1 MIKHKVQNQAG
12 INFTPPSQNCHVV
25 WHCTAESKR
34 ESLKLKAD
42 FSVIALYWLES
53 LRPSLERKT
62 RPDALIGPNDST
74 ATGWKIWWAW
84 MFEYFAVLRVAAS
97 SAADPASRAAA
108 ATYESANGQMTVTSQ
123 VGGFPASQN
132 ACVMCCNHWMSDKA
146 VFVILLMAVLKWL
159 SKVWSVG
166 LWRAAQL
173 NETLKRITAS
183 HEPIEASL
191 LVDLV
196 SSSHLLA

>member
-1 MIKHKVQNQAG
+1 
-12 INFTPPSQNCHVV
+12 
-25 WHCTAESKR
+25 
-34 ESLKLKAD
+34 
-42 FSVIALYWLES
+42 
-53 LRPSLERKT
+53 
-62 RPDALIGPNDST
+62 
-74 ATGWKIWWAW
+74 
-84 MFEYFAVLRVAAS
+84 
-97 SAADPASRAAA
+97 
-108 ATYESANGQMTVTSQ
+108 
-123 VGGFPASQN
+123 
-132 ACVMCCNHWMSDKA
+132 MSDKA

-159 SKVWSVG
+159 SKVWSAG